1 MTKLISTEEWLAR
14 PHRRKPNRNQGRMD
28 RAMARCRAT
37 HNAFNAK
44 RWAWIILLLIA
55 NFIAAAF
62 IVTALGLR

>member
-1 MTKLISTEEWLAR
+1 
-14 PHRRKPNRNQGRMD
+14 MD